1 MLLYN
6 YIWYAIAGTSGVFLF
21 ILQVGDNG
29 FLSFRQGYLF
39 NQPRLFPSTLDV
51 VRNALM
57 VAPYWSNVD
66 IRQQGRVYYRLIEP
80 GRTTENVDMT
90 LLNFVSGF
98 IAARRNDIA
107 ANFSA
112 TTMLVAQWRD
122 VPPFI
127 NVDVVD
133 GLSASEAD
141 FINQVL

>member
-1 MLLYN
+1 MQ
-6 YIWYAIAGTSGVFLF
+6 IAGTSGVFLF

-29 FLSFRQGYLF
+29 FLSFGQGYLF
-39 NQPRLFPSTLDV
+39 NQPRLFPSSIDA
-51 VRNALM
+51 VRDALM

-80 GRTTENVDMT
+80 GKTTEDLDVV

-98 IAARRNDIA
+98 ITAKQSGIA

-122 VPPFI
+122 VPQ
-127 NVDVVD
+127 
-133 GLSASEAD
+133 LSQNEAE
-141 FINQVL
+141 FINQVATF